1 VGIDHSPDDRWQS
14 CASWKPFWQRDRLPR
29 QGISVAY
36 QSRASKIDSWLRGIL
51 FALAGVIVGLALI
64 AGTIV
69 LLLWNEI
76 GLLQAERALLAAPQ
90 PPTIA
95 WSIRALGMLG
105 LTAGGYLVSAP
116 LSAFASIVPGIGVF
130 VRFGTG
136 VMSLAA
142 GLGAGFVTI
151 ALVWLFYRPWLS
163 ALIVL
168 AGAAIV
174 VGVLYLGILIANIR
188 YKSEDDN
195 PAPKDS

>member
-1 VGIDHSPDDRWQS
+1 M
-14 CASWKPFWQRDRLPR
+14 
-29 QGISVAY
+29 AY

-64 AGTIV
+64 AGMIS

-76 GLLQAERALLAAPQ
+76 GLLQAERALLVAPQ
-90 PPTIA
+90 PPIIV
-95 WSIRALGMLG
+95 WSIRPLAMIG
-105 LTAGGYLVSAP
+105 LIAGCYLVSAP
-116 LSAFASIVPGIGVF
+116 LGAFANIVPGIGAF

-142 GLGAGFVTI
+142 GLGVGFVTI

-168 AGAAIV
+168 AGGAIV
-174 VGVLYLGILIANIR
+174 ASVLYLGILIANSR
-188 YKSEDDN
+188 YKSDET
-195 PAPKDS
+195 PVP